1 MSLTNTFD
9 ASKASPKLG
18 SPEQFNRQPTRL
30 RDLKA
35 ADISDLP
42 PLYDQEEKAVQR
54 LEAFDA
60 RLGGQTAAVST
71 QERAALDRDLL
82 MQKSRARIEKLKDIQ
97 SGLSLVHERLNRDTP
112 SSPQLLVQLRSLI
125 QSAQSQL
132 TGIYDGN
139 LLMTEGF
146 EYVRP
151 MLVNCT
157 EKLSCLQPGKMLD
170 FSSLRERD
178 ASMSQSLK
186 SPNPVPVM
194 EKAALLALAGTVDQL
209 CESFLALTDTQPA
222 GEDSA
227 LLQQHQPSL
236 QLLQRAG
243 RSQQGMLTQLTILHS
258 QLSEIREQMSLNLL
272 QNSLQQLRSR
282 SLRELLGIRE
292 LIAKHLPALS
302 PLVPLL
308 NTQHQRLEQTG
319 GPEFLSRRVRYSLSP
334 QTPATPDLPAAIQPM
349 LDDYTVM
356 IDKVIVAFE
365 TLSAQCLE
373 KDTELML
380 KGEMA
385 DLDALFGF

>member
-1 MSLTNTFD
+1 MSLTNTYD
-9 ASKASPKLG
+9 ASNSSPKLG
-18 SPEQFNRQPTRL
+18 SPTQFNRQPTRL
-30 RDLKA
+30 RDLKGA
-35 ADISDLP
+35 ELSELP
-42 PLYDQEEKAVQR
+42 PLYEQEEKAVKR
-54 LEAFDA
+54 LEAFDV
-60 RLGGQTAAVST
+60 RLGSPSAEVSA

-97 SGLSLVHERLNRDTP
+97 AGLLLVHQRLNGETAP
-112 SSPQLLVQLRSLI
+112 SPQLLIQLCSLI

-132 TGIYDGN
+132 TGIYDGS
-139 LLMTEGF
+139 LLMTDGF

-157 EKLSCLQPGKMLD
+157 EKMNCLQTGKTID

-178 ASMSQSLK
+178 ASMSQALR

-194 EKAALLALAGTVDQL
+194 EKAALLALAETVDQL
-209 CESFLALTDTQPA
+209 CERFLAHTDTQTT

-227 LLQQHQPSL
+227 LLQQHQPSI
-236 QLLQRAG
+236 QLLQRAA
-243 RSQQGMLTQLTILHS
+243 RSQQVLLTQLMSLHG
-258 QLSEIREQMSLNLL
+258 QLSEIREHMSLNLL
-272 QNSLQQLRSR
+272 KNSLQQLRSR
-282 SLRELLGIRE
+282 SLRELQGISE
-292 LIAKHLPALS
+292 IIAKHLKALS

-308 NTQHQRLEQTG
+308 NTQYQRLEQTG
-319 GPEFLSRRVRYSLSP
+319 SSEFRNRQVRYSLAP
-334 QTPATPDLPAAIQPM
+334 KTPAMPDLPEAIQPM

-365 TLSAQCLE
+365 TLSAQSME